1 MKLLKVLTAFLLLS
15 VITSSLMAEFQED
28 EDIGGG
34 NEQIPPV
41 PDAPDNDII
50 REFESKDFEVE
61 ENFMNHPPQG

>member
-1 MKLLKVLTAFLLLS
+1 MF
-15 VITSSLMAEFQED
+15 IFYFSLD